1 MRPARANGRHPATK
15 GAVRRSP
22 NRQRVI
28 ARVAVW
34 AIALTSAAIWLPQV
48 FG

>member
-1 MRPARANGRHPATK
+1 MTTARANGRKLATT

>member
-1 MRPARANGRHPATK
+1 MTARAHGRHLART

-34 AIALTSAAIWLPQV
+34 AIAITSAAIWLPHLL
-48 FG
+48 